1 MRLTCKLIQ
10 RDVAT
15 ANGRVYSREAFAR
28 IASLS
33 NQKSLDGS
41 NLLVADQT
49 PDSAIVVLANTVG
62 KVNEARIVDDLHLE
76 IDVDLL
82 DTPKGAALKA
92 AAPGLV
98 EKVYSVV
105 PILLGNT
112 ENGMNIDPY
121 SIKFY
126 GWSIVR

>member
-1 MRLTCKLIQ
+1 MRLTCKQIK

-15 ANGRVYSREAFAR
+15 TNGRVYSREALAR
-28 IASLS
+28 IVALS
-33 NQKSLDGS
+33 NQQSLDGS

-49 PDSAIVVLANTVG
+49 PDSAIIALANTAG
-62 KVNEARIVDDLHLE
+62 KVGYAMLVDDQHIE
-76 IDVDLL
+76 IDVELL

-105 PILLGNT
+105 PVLLGNT

-126 GWSIVR
+126 GWAIVR